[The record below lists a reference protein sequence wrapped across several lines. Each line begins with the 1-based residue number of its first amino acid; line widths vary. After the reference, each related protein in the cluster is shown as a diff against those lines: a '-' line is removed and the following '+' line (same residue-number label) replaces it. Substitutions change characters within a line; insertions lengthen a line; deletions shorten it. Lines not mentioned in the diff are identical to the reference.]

1 MTHTKKIASMLMAVM
16 LLCSLSVS
24 ALAIGEGQNIGV
36 SPEPITRDTSIPT
49 KLWDISSRY
58 NFAGTS
64 AAQNMYTNYY
74 FTGRTSYRVHVAND
88 SDYILRV
95 RVKKRTW
102 TFSDN
107 NIPAHS
113 TDSTYTVGGMDSD
126 DKIYILFSGNHQD
139 FSGYIEAA

>member
-1 MTHTKKIASMLMAVM
+1 MTRTKKIAAMLMAVI

-24 ALAIGEGQNIGV
+24 AFALGDGQNIGV
-36 SPEPITRDTSIPT
+36 SPEPITRGTSIP
-49 KLWDISSRY
+49 KELWDISSRY
-58 NFAGTS
+58 DFAGTS
-64 AAQNMYTNYY
+64 AHQNMYTNYY
-74 FTGRTSYRVHVAND
+74 FKGRTKYRVHVENN

-95 RVKKRTW
+95 RVKKFTW

-126 DKIYILFSGNHQD
+126 DEIYILFSGEHQD